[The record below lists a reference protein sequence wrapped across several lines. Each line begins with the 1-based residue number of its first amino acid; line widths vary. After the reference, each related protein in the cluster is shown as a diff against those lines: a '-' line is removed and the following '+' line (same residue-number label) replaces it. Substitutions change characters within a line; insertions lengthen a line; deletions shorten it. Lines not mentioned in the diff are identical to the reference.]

1 MINRYPQ
8 VFKHALQIERRSFSQ
23 VQRILKSEIA
33 ALMVTIMIVIY
44 FTIMVIIFIS
54 GSYYHCY
61 YIRHYHHTNP
71 KSVVRRPS
79 RLATALWCYPSEF
92 KEENLQNWIAR
103 FFCCELQVF
112 GQRE

>member
-1 MINRYPQ
+1 
-8 VFKHALQIERRSFSQ
+8 
-23 VQRILKSEIA
+23 
-33 ALMVTIMIVIY
+33 MIVIY

-54 GSYYHCY
+54 RSYYHCY

-92 KEENLQNWIAR
+92 KEENLQSWIAR

>member
-1 MINRYPQ
+1 
-8 VFKHALQIERRSFSQ
+8 
-23 VQRILKSEIA
+23 
-33 ALMVTIMIVIY
+33 MIVIY

-54 GSYYHCY
+54 RSYYHYY
-61 YIRHYHHTNP
+61 YIRHDHHTNP

-92 KEENLQNWIAR
+92 KGENVQSWNAR
-103 FFCCELQVF
+103 FFHCELQVF

>member
-1 MINRYPQ
+1 
-8 VFKHALQIERRSFSQ
+8 
-23 VQRILKSEIA
+23 
-33 ALMVTIMIVIY
+33 MIVIY

-54 GSYYHCY
+54 RSYYHCY

-92 KEENLQNWIAR
+92 KEDNLQNWIAR

-112 GQRE
+112 GQRG